1 MGTGLLGT
9 PRPRLIPVT
18 RLAPV
23 APRVVMT
30 EVAGEPVLQGALLTA
45 LAETREEV
53 FTSTLA

>member
-1 MGTGLLGT
+1 
-9 PRPRLIPVT
+9 
-18 RLAPV
+18 
-23 APRVVMT
+23 MT